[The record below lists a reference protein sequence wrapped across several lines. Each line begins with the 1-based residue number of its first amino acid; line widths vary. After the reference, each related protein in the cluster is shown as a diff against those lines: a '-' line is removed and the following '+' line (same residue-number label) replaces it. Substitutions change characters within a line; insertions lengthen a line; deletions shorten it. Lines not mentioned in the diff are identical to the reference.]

1 MPYLSERQRANI
13 ITLVKDLDAQVHC
26 DVVKSDDNNDG
37 FLIIL
42 SKGATQIKLDISEDD
57 LEDAVYDP
65 KTQSE
70 MRWRLKKA
78 LQSALS

>member
-1 MPYLSERQRANI
+1 MPYLSERQRTNI
-13 ITLVKDLDAQVHC
+13 ITLVKGLDAQVHC
-26 DVVKSDDNNDG
+26 DVIKSQDVNCD

-42 SKGATQIKLDISEDD
+42 SKGGTQIKLDISEDD

-78 LQSALS
+78 LESALS

>member
-1 MPYLSERQRANI
+1 MPYLSERQRTNI

-26 DVVKSDDNNDG
+26 DVVKSQDNNGD

-65 KTQSE
+65 KTKSE

-78 LQSALS
+78 LESTLS